1 MNTSRRTFLKQ
12 SALALAGTSFLTK
25 PLLAAKKPAEMVA
38 VQLYCIR
45 EDMRR
50 DPLGSLTQI
59 AEMGYKYVE
68 HANYVDRKF
77 YGWTASEFKKVLKD
91 LGLKMPAGHTV
102 LGRNHWDPAK
112 KDFTDAWK
120 YTVEDAAYLGQK
132 FVVSPWLDESFRK
145 NYDDLMGFM
154 EVFNKSGELCKKSG
168 MKFGYHNHAF
178 EFSEKLNGQ
187 LMFDII
193 MKNTDADKVGLQLDM
208 GNMYIAGAKAA
219 EVLNQYPGRYETVHV
234 KDMIPAEGEEKFES
248 TILGAGL
255 VGTRAATDLAR
266 KTGSWLFVV
275 EQESYQGKTP
285 MQCMKENLAIMKS
298 WGY

>member
-1 MNTSRRTFLKQ
+1 MNTSRRTFLKH
-12 SALALAGTSFLTK
+12 SALALAGTS
-25 PLLAAKKPAEMVA
+25 LLPKTLFAAKNPREMVA

-50 DPLGSLTQI
+50 DPLGSLKQI
-59 AEMGYKYVE
+59 AAMGYKHVE

-77 YGWTASEFKKVLKD
+77 YGWTAKEFKKVLKD
-91 LGLKMPAGHTV
+91 LGLSMPAGHTV
-102 LGRNHWDPAK
+102 LGRNHWDPSK
-112 KDFTDAWK
+112 KELTDAWK
-120 YTVEDAAYLGQK
+120 YTVEDAAYMGQK
-132 FVVSPWLDESFRK
+132 FVVSPWLDDSYRK
-145 NYDDLMGFM
+145 SYDDLMGFM

-187 LMFDII
+187 LVFDII

-208 GNMYIAGAKAA
+208 GNMFIAGARAA
-219 EVLNQYPGRYETVHV
+219 DVLNQYPGRYETVHV
-234 KDMIPAEGEEKFES
+234 KDMIPAEGEEKYES
-248 TILGAGL
+248 TIIGAGL
-255 VGTRAATDLAR
+255 VGTREATDLAR

-285 MQCMKENLAIMKS
+285 MECMKENLAIMKS